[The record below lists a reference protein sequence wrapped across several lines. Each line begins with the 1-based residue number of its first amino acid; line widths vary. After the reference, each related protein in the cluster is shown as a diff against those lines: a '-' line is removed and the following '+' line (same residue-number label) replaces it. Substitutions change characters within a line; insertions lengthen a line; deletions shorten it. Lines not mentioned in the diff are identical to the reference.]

1 MIDFDKIKMIY
12 KLGQKLTLSDVQVLF
27 KSAKTKSYASGEH
40 LIIEGETNRNVF
52 FIRKGLVRAY
62 KINEKG
68 DEITTLI
75 RWENKIIASPDII
88 LFDEPSQLYVETL
101 EHTDVFYIDYDVLQ
115 KIISSNHK
123 LESNRKFIL
132 QNVLKEA
139 LKRIDSFVLLTPVER
154 YLAFIKE
161 NPDIV
166 NRVQD
171 KYIANILGI
180 TPVSLSRIRKRIITK
195 KK

>member
-27 KSAKTKSYASGEH
+27 KSAKTKSYDSGEH

-75 RWENKIIASPDII
+75 RWENKIIASPDVI

-139 LKRIDSFVLLTPVER
+139 LKRIDSFVLLTPAER

-180 TPVSLSRIRKRIITK
+180 TPVSLSRIRKRIASK
-195 KK
+195 K

>member
-1 MIDFDKIKMIY
+1 MIY

-139 LKRIDSFVLLTPVER
+139 LKRIDSFVLLTPAER

-180 TPVSLSRIRKRIITK
+180 TPVSLSRIRKRIASK
-195 KK
+195 K

>member
-1 MIDFDKIKMIY
+1 MIDFDKIKTIY
-12 KLGQKLTLSDVQVLF
+12 KLGQKLTLSDLQVLL

-40 LIIEGETNRNVF
+40 LIIEDERNRNVF
-52 FIRKGLVRAY
+52 FILKGLVRAY

-68 DEITTLI
+68 EEITTLI
-75 RWENKIIASPDII
+75 RWENKIVASPDII
-88 LFDEPSQLYVETL
+88 LFNEPSQLYLETL
-101 EHTDVFYIDYDVLQ
+101 EPTDVLYIDYDVLQ
-115 KIISSNHK
+115 KIISNNPK

-139 LKRIDSFVLLTPVER
+139 LKRIDSFVLLTPAER
-154 YLAFIKE
+154 YLDFVKE

-171 KYIANILGI
+171 KYIANVLGI
-180 TPVSLSRIRKRIITK
+180 TPVSLSRIRKRIATK
-195 KK
+195 KR

>member
-1 MIDFDKIKMIY
+1 MIY